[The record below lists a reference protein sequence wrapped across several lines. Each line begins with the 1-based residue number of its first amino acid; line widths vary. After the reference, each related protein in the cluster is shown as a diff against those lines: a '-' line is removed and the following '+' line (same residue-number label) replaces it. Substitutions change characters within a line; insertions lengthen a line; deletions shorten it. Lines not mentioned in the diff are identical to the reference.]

1 MISAV
6 GPCYRAP
13 AAMYNIGAA
22 RLASLSRAAAWAR
35 RDDISVLK
43 RVHRSMGELDHNVKE
58 DLEGLP
64 STESVR

>member
-1 MISAV
+1 MLISAV

-13 AAMYNIGAA
+13 AAMNIGAA
-22 RLASLSRAAAWAR
+22 RLASLSRAAAWSR

-43 RVHRSMGELDHNVKE
+43 RVHRTMDELDHNVKE